1 MSDSLQA
8 ALNEIVYIVRFPSST
23 KGRKYFVYGPTAQ
36 QTYDK
41 KELWEMIKND
51 SEIYARIVA
60 DTGLAESEIEYLN
73 FSQMSLVLMRLWKYL
88 EMLINAVCTSHIPT
102 PHPTPPCCTSQQQY

>member
-1 MSDSLQA
+1 MSDGLQA

-51 SEIYARIVA
+51 SEIYARIIS
-60 DTGLAESEIEYLN
+60 DTGLTESEIEERVFKLFPN
-73 FSQMSLVLMRLWKYL
+73 VPSRHVRHPLQTVDNGTKIFSKVKF
-88 EMLINAVCTSHIPT
+88 
-102 PHPTPPCCTSQQQY
+102 

>member
-41 KELWEMIKND
+41 KELWEMIKHD
-51 SEIYARIVA
+51 SEIYARIVG
-60 DTGLAESEIEYLN
+60 DTGLAESEIEERVFKLFPN
-73 FSQMSLVLMRLWKYL
+73 VPSVDEVVEVSGNSEKISLHTPSPNLPD
-88 EMLINAVCTSHIPT
+88 PT
-102 PHPTPPCCTSQQQY
+102 TP